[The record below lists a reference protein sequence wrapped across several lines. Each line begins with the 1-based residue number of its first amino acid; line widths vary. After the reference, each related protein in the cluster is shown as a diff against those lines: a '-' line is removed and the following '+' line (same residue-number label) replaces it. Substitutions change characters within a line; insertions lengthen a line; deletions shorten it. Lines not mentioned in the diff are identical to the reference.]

1 MLGVRR
7 HSGASM
13 SFDKMC
19 LRRAPV
25 GRAPGGCR
33 LRAFALAAA
42 FALPLAAPV
51 NASILITI
59 APGYGRAPSS
69 SYGQS
74 TYGQSYYCQ
83 SGYAQPSYA
92 RPYQGQSY
100 YGQSYYAR
108 PGNAAPSYA
117 PAYPPQPQPAYGAP
131 GYWQR

>member
-59 APGYGRAPSS
+59 DKSAQQMSVAVDGAQRYVWPV
-69 SYGQS
+69 S
-74 TYGQSYYCQ
+74 TG
-83 SGYAQPSYA
+83 
-92 RPYQGQSY
+92 
-100 YGQSYYAR
+100 R
-108 PGNAAPSYA
+108 PG
-117 PAYPPQPQPAYGAP
+117 
-131 GYWQR
+131 

>member
-1 MLGVRR
+1 MAACGCHAQTLFKLVKAQG
-7 HSGASM
+7 M
-13 SFDKMC
+13 SETKVVV
-19 LRRAPV
+19 A
-25 GRAPGGCR
+25 GRTPGGDNGPVARSR
-33 LRAFALAAA
+33 L
-42 FALPLAAPV
+42 PINETVSSEPTDI
-51 NASILITI
+51 S
-59 APGYGRAPSS
+59 PGYGRAPSS

-74 TYGQSYYCQ
+74 TYGQSYYDQ

-108 PGNAAPSYA
+108 PGYAAPSYA